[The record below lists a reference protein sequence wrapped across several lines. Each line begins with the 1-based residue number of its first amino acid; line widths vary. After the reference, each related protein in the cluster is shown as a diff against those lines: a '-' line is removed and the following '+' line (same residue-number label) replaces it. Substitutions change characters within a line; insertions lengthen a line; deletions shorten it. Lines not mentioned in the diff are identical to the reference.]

1 MSGHS
6 KWHNIQHKKGAADA
20 ARSGLFTKLAR
31 EITMAAKLGDKNPD
45 NNPRLRLAILTAR
58 KNSMPNDNIKRA
70 IEKASGANTE
80 SYESVRYEGYGPGA
94 VPVIV
99 EALTDNPRRTVP
111 EIRNIF
117 AKNGGNMGE
126 EGSVVFMFTR
136 AGQIMYPASIG
147 KTEDEMMEIIMDA
160 NADNLETSEE
170 GFIITTK
177 PEDFINAQKY
187 LADILGEPRLPPQ
200 HVCHIAV
207 IRMGVG
213 DEDAFQ
219 QVPVEGGIAA
229 LIGDIGTEIDQC
241 ITVDEI
247 GGAPPEIFAAAFH
260 CLAAI
265 GTVAPEGGDGFC
277 RGGTEDGDFHDG
289 KIPLQID
296 IFPNGDTLQDKQQKA
311 SLRRSAGVT
320 IPALPPGRPGGCD
333 QQCQSGKKP
342 EQQFNMKS

>member
-6 KWHNIQHKKGAADA
+6 KWHNIQHKKGAVDA

-45 NNPRLRLAILTAR
+45 NNPRLRLAVLNAR

-70 IEKASGANTE
+70 IDKASGSNTE
-80 SYESVRYEGYGPGA
+80 SYVAVRYEGYGPNA

-160 NADNLETSEE
+160 GADNIETADE

-177 PEDFINAQKY
+177 PDDFINVQKT
-187 LADILGEPRLPPQ
+187 LNDVLGEPDSAELTWIPNMP
-200 HVCHIAV
+200 VDLD
-207 IRMGVG
+207 
-213 DEDAFQ
+213 DEAYAKLEKLVDALDDNDDVQ
-219 QVPVEGGIAA
+219 K
-229 LIGDIGTEIDQC
+229 
-241 ITVDEI
+241 
-247 GGAPPEIFAAAFH
+247 IFTAAA
-260 CLAAI
+260 
-265 GTVAPEGGDGFC
+265 
-277 RGGTEDGDFHDG
+277 
-289 KIPLQID
+289 
-296 IFPNGDTLQDKQQKA
+296 
-311 SLRRSAGVT
+311 
-320 IPALPPGRPGGCD
+320 
-333 QQCQSGKKP
+333 
-342 EQQFNMKS
+342 

>member
-80 SYESVRYEGYGPGA
+80 NYEAVRYEGYGPGA

-117 AKNGGNMGE
+117 GKNGGNMGE

-147 KTEDEMMEIIMDA
+147 KTEDEMMEIIMEA

-170 GFIITTK
+170 GFIVTTK
-177 PEDFINAQKY
+177 PEDFITAQKY
-187 LADILGEPRLPPQ
+187 LADKLGEPEQAELTWIPNMP
-200 HVCHIAV
+200 
-207 IRMGVG
+207 MDLD
-213 DEDAFQ
+213 DEAYAKLEKLVDALDDNDDVQKVF
-219 QVPVEGGIAA
+219 
-229 LIGDIGTEIDQC
+229 T
-241 ITVDEI
+241 
-247 GGAPPEIFAAAFH
+247 AAA
-260 CLAAI
+260 
-265 GTVAPEGGDGFC
+265 
-277 RGGTEDGDFHDG
+277 
-289 KIPLQID
+289 
-296 IFPNGDTLQDKQQKA
+296 
-311 SLRRSAGVT
+311 
-320 IPALPPGRPGGCD
+320 
-333 QQCQSGKKP
+333 
-342 EQQFNMKS
+342 

>member
-80 SYESVRYEGYGPGA
+80 NYEAVRYEGYGPGA

-117 AKNGGNMGE
+117 GKNGGNMGE

-147 KTEDEMMEIIMDA
+147 KTEDEMMEIIMEA

-177 PEDFINAQKY
+177 PEDFITAQKY
-187 LADILGEPRLPPQ
+187 LADILGEPEQAELTWIPNMP
-200 HVCHIAV
+200 
-207 IRMGVG
+207 MDLD
-213 DEDAFQ
+213 DEAYAKIEKLVDALDANDDVQKVF
-219 QVPVEGGIAA
+219 
-229 LIGDIGTEIDQC
+229 T
-241 ITVDEI
+241 
-247 GGAPPEIFAAAFH
+247 AAA
-260 CLAAI
+260 
-265 GTVAPEGGDGFC
+265 
-277 RGGTEDGDFHDG
+277 
-289 KIPLQID
+289 
-296 IFPNGDTLQDKQQKA
+296 
-311 SLRRSAGVT
+311 
-320 IPALPPGRPGGCD
+320 
-333 QQCQSGKKP
+333 
-342 EQQFNMKS
+342 

>member
-70 IEKASGANTE
+70 IDKASGSNTE
-80 SYESVRYEGYGPGA
+80 NYEAVRYEGYGPGA

-147 KTEDEMMEIIMDA
+147 KTEDEMMEIIMETDV
-160 NADNLETSEE
+160 DNMEASEE

-177 PEDFINAQKY
+177 PDAFINVQKF
-187 LADILGEPRLPPQ
+187 LADKLGEPEQAELTWLPNMP
-200 HVCHIAV
+200 
-207 IRMGVG
+207 MDLD
-213 DEDAFQ
+213 DEAYAKVEKLVDALDANDDVQKVFT
-219 QVPVEGGIAA
+219 AA
-229 LIGDIGTEIDQC
+229 E
-241 ITVDEI
+241 
-247 GGAPPEIFAAAFH
+247 
-260 CLAAI
+260 
-265 GTVAPEGGDGFC
+265 
-277 RGGTEDGDFHDG
+277 
-289 KIPLQID
+289 
-296 IFPNGDTLQDKQQKA
+296 
-311 SLRRSAGVT
+311 
-320 IPALPPGRPGGCD
+320 
-333 QQCQSGKKP
+333 
-342 EQQFNMKS
+342 

>member
-70 IEKASGANTE
+70 IDKASGANTE
-80 SYESVRYEGYGPGA
+80 NYESVRYEGYGPGA

-177 PEDFINAQKY
+177 PEDFITAQKI
-187 LADILGEPRLPPQ
+187 LADKLGEPEQAELTSLPNMP
-200 HVCHIAV
+200 
-207 IRMGVG
+207 MDLD
-213 DEDAFQ
+213 DESYAKIEKLVDALDANDDVQKVF
-219 QVPVEGGIAA
+219 
-229 LIGDIGTEIDQC
+229 T
-241 ITVDEI
+241 
-247 GGAPPEIFAAAFH
+247 AAA
-260 CLAAI
+260 
-265 GTVAPEGGDGFC
+265 
-277 RGGTEDGDFHDG
+277 
-289 KIPLQID
+289 
-296 IFPNGDTLQDKQQKA
+296 
-311 SLRRSAGVT
+311 
-320 IPALPPGRPGGCD
+320 
-333 QQCQSGKKP
+333 
-342 EQQFNMKS
+342 

>member
-1 MSGHS
+1 MSGHR

-70 IEKASGANTE
+70 IDKASGANTE
-80 SYESVRYEGYGPGA
+80 SYEAVRYEGYGPGA

-117 AKNGGNMGE
+117 GKNGGNMGE

-147 KTEDEMMEIIMDA
+147 KTEDEMMEIIMEA

-177 PEDFINAQKY
+177 PEDFVNAQKY
-187 LADILGEPRLPPQ
+187 LADVLGEPEQAELTWLPNMP
-200 HVCHIAV
+200 
-207 IRMGVG
+207 MDLD
-213 DEDAFQ
+213 DEAYAKLEKLVDALDANDDVQKVF
-219 QVPVEGGIAA
+219 
-229 LIGDIGTEIDQC
+229 T
-241 ITVDEI
+241 
-247 GGAPPEIFAAAFH
+247 AAA
-260 CLAAI
+260 
-265 GTVAPEGGDGFC
+265 
-277 RGGTEDGDFHDG
+277 
-289 KIPLQID
+289 
-296 IFPNGDTLQDKQQKA
+296 
-311 SLRRSAGVT
+311 
-320 IPALPPGRPGGCD
+320 
-333 QQCQSGKKP
+333 
-342 EQQFNMKS
+342 

>member
-70 IEKASGANTE
+70 IDKASGANTE
-80 SYESVRYEGYGPGA
+80 SYEAVRYEGYGPGA

-117 AKNGGNMGE
+117 GKNGGNMGE

-147 KTEDEMMEIIMDA
+147 KTEDEMMEIIMEA

-177 PEDFINAQKY
+177 PEDFITAQKY
-187 LADILGEPRLPPQ
+187 LSDILGEPEQAELTWLPNMP
-200 HVCHIAV
+200 
-207 IRMGVG
+207 MDLD
-213 DEDAFQ
+213 DETYAKLEKLVDALDANDDVQKVF
-219 QVPVEGGIAA
+219 
-229 LIGDIGTEIDQC
+229 T
-241 ITVDEI
+241 
-247 GGAPPEIFAAAFH
+247 AAA
-260 CLAAI
+260 
-265 GTVAPEGGDGFC
+265 
-277 RGGTEDGDFHDG
+277 
-289 KIPLQID
+289 
-296 IFPNGDTLQDKQQKA
+296 
-311 SLRRSAGVT
+311 
-320 IPALPPGRPGGCD
+320 
-333 QQCQSGKKP
+333 
-342 EQQFNMKS
+342 

>member
-58 KNSMPNDNIKRA
+58 KASMPNDNIKRA

-80 SYESVRYEGYGPGA
+80 NYEAVRYEGYGPGA

-117 AKNGGNMGE
+117 GKNGGNMGE

-187 LADILGEPRLPPQ
+187 LSDVLGEPEQAELTWLPNMP
-200 HVCHIAV
+200 
-207 IRMGVG
+207 MDLD
-213 DEDAFQ
+213 DEAYAKLEKLVDALDANDDVQKVF
-219 QVPVEGGIAA
+219 
-229 LIGDIGTEIDQC
+229 T
-241 ITVDEI
+241 
-247 GGAPPEIFAAAFH
+247 AAA
-260 CLAAI
+260 
-265 GTVAPEGGDGFC
+265 
-277 RGGTEDGDFHDG
+277 
-289 KIPLQID
+289 
-296 IFPNGDTLQDKQQKA
+296 
-311 SLRRSAGVT
+311 
-320 IPALPPGRPGGCD
+320 
-333 QQCQSGKKP
+333 
-342 EQQFNMKS
+342 

>member
-6 KWHNIQHKKGAADA
+6 KWHNIQHKKGAVDA

-45 NNPRLRLAILTAR
+45 NNPRLRLAVLNAR

-70 IEKASGANTE
+70 IDKASGSNTE
-80 SYESVRYEGYGPGA
+80 SYVAVRYEGYGPNA

-160 NADNLETSEE
+160 GADNIETADE

-177 PEDFINAQKY
+177 PDDFINVQKT
-187 LADILGEPRLPPQ
+187 LNDVLGEPDSVELTWIPNMP
-200 HVCHIAV
+200 VDLD
-207 IRMGVG
+207 
-213 DEDAFQ
+213 DEAYAKLEKLVDALDDNDDVQKVF
-219 QVPVEGGIAA
+219 
-229 LIGDIGTEIDQC
+229 T
-241 ITVDEI
+241 
-247 GGAPPEIFAAAFH
+247 AAA
-260 CLAAI
+260 
-265 GTVAPEGGDGFC
+265 
-277 RGGTEDGDFHDG
+277 
-289 KIPLQID
+289 
-296 IFPNGDTLQDKQQKA
+296 
-311 SLRRSAGVT
+311 
-320 IPALPPGRPGGCD
+320 
-333 QQCQSGKKP
+333 
-342 EQQFNMKS
+342 

>member
-80 SYESVRYEGYGPGA
+80 SYEAVRYEGYGPGA

-117 AKNGGNMGE
+117 GKNGGNMGE

-177 PEDFINAQKY
+177 PEDFITVQKY
-187 LADILGEPRLPPQ
+187 LADVLGEPEQAELTWLPNMP
-200 HVCHIAV
+200 
-207 IRMGVG
+207 MDLD
-213 DEDAFQ
+213 DEAYAKLEKLVDALDANDDVQKVF
-219 QVPVEGGIAA
+219 
-229 LIGDIGTEIDQC
+229 T
-241 ITVDEI
+241 
-247 GGAPPEIFAAAFH
+247 AAA
-260 CLAAI
+260 
-265 GTVAPEGGDGFC
+265 
-277 RGGTEDGDFHDG
+277 
-289 KIPLQID
+289 
-296 IFPNGDTLQDKQQKA
+296 
-311 SLRRSAGVT
+311 
-320 IPALPPGRPGGCD
+320 
-333 QQCQSGKKP
+333 
-342 EQQFNMKS
+342 

>member
-80 SYESVRYEGYGPGA
+80 NYEAVRYEGYGPGA

-117 AKNGGNMGE
+117 GKNGGNMGE

-147 KTEDEMMEIIMDA
+147 KTEDEMMEIIMEA

-177 PEDFINAQKY
+177 PEDFITAQKY
-187 LADILGEPRLPPQ
+187 LADKLGEPEQAELTWLPNMP
-200 HVCHIAV
+200 
-207 IRMGVG
+207 MDLD
-213 DEDAFQ
+213 DEAYAKLEKLVDALDDNDDVQKVF
-219 QVPVEGGIAA
+219 
-229 LIGDIGTEIDQC
+229 T
-241 ITVDEI
+241 
-247 GGAPPEIFAAAFH
+247 AAA
-260 CLAAI
+260 
-265 GTVAPEGGDGFC
+265 
-277 RGGTEDGDFHDG
+277 
-289 KIPLQID
+289 
-296 IFPNGDTLQDKQQKA
+296 
-311 SLRRSAGVT
+311 
-320 IPALPPGRPGGCD
+320 
-333 QQCQSGKKP
+333 
-342 EQQFNMKS
+342 

>member
-80 SYESVRYEGYGPGA
+80 NYEAVRYEGYGPGA

-147 KTEDEMMEIIMDA
+147 KTEDEMMEIIMEA

-177 PEDFINAQKY
+177 PEDFVNAQKY
-187 LADILGEPRLPPQ
+187 LSDVLGEPEQAELTWLPNMP
-200 HVCHIAV
+200 
-207 IRMGVG
+207 MDLD
-213 DEDAFQ
+213 DETYAKLEKLVDALDANDDVQKVF
-219 QVPVEGGIAA
+219 
-229 LIGDIGTEIDQC
+229 T
-241 ITVDEI
+241 
-247 GGAPPEIFAAAFH
+247 AAA
-260 CLAAI
+260 
-265 GTVAPEGGDGFC
+265 
-277 RGGTEDGDFHDG
+277 
-289 KIPLQID
+289 
-296 IFPNGDTLQDKQQKA
+296 
-311 SLRRSAGVT
+311 
-320 IPALPPGRPGGCD
+320 
-333 QQCQSGKKP
+333 
-342 EQQFNMKS
+342 

>member
-70 IEKASGANTE
+70 IDKASGANTE
-80 SYESVRYEGYGPGA
+80 NYESVRYEGYGPGA

-147 KTEDEMMEIIMDA
+147 KTEDEMMEIIMNA

-177 PEDFINAQKY
+177 PEDFITAQKI
-187 LADILGEPRLPPQ
+187 LADKLGEPEQAELTWLPNMP
-200 HVCHIAV
+200 
-207 IRMGVG
+207 MDLD
-213 DEDAFQ
+213 DESYAKIEKLVDALDANDDVQKVF
-219 QVPVEGGIAA
+219 
-229 LIGDIGTEIDQC
+229 T
-241 ITVDEI
+241 
-247 GGAPPEIFAAAFH
+247 AAA
-260 CLAAI
+260 
-265 GTVAPEGGDGFC
+265 
-277 RGGTEDGDFHDG
+277 
-289 KIPLQID
+289 
-296 IFPNGDTLQDKQQKA
+296 
-311 SLRRSAGVT
+311 
-320 IPALPPGRPGGCD
+320 
-333 QQCQSGKKP
+333 
-342 EQQFNMKS
+342 

>member
-80 SYESVRYEGYGPGA
+80 SYEAVRYEGYGPGA

-117 AKNGGNMGE
+117 GKNGGNMGE

-147 KTEDEMMEIIMDA
+147 KTEDEMMEIIMEA

-177 PEDFINAQKY
+177 PEDFITAQKF
-187 LADILGEPRLPPQ
+187 LADKLGEPEQAELTWLPNMP
-200 HVCHIAV
+200 
-207 IRMGVG
+207 MDLD
-213 DEDAFQ
+213 DEAYAKLEKLVDALDANDDVQKVFT
-219 QVPVEGGIAA
+219 AA
-229 LIGDIGTEIDQC
+229 E
-241 ITVDEI
+241 
-247 GGAPPEIFAAAFH
+247 
-260 CLAAI
+260 
-265 GTVAPEGGDGFC
+265 
-277 RGGTEDGDFHDG
+277 
-289 KIPLQID
+289 
-296 IFPNGDTLQDKQQKA
+296 
-311 SLRRSAGVT
+311 
-320 IPALPPGRPGGCD
+320 
-333 QQCQSGKKP
+333 
-342 EQQFNMKS
+342 

>member
-80 SYESVRYEGYGPGA
+80 SYEAVRYEGYGPGA

-111 EIRNIF
+111 EIRSIF
-117 AKNGGNMGE
+117 GKNGGNMGE

-147 KTEDEMMEIIMDA
+147 KTEDEMMEIIMEA

-177 PEDFINAQKY
+177 PEDFVNAQKC
-187 LADILGEPRLPPQ
+187 LADVLGEPEQAELTWLPNMP
-200 HVCHIAV
+200 
-207 IRMGVG
+207 MDLD
-213 DEDAFQ
+213 DETYAKLEKLVDALDANDDVQKVF
-219 QVPVEGGIAA
+219 
-229 LIGDIGTEIDQC
+229 T
-241 ITVDEI
+241 
-247 GGAPPEIFAAAFH
+247 AAA
-260 CLAAI
+260 
-265 GTVAPEGGDGFC
+265 
-277 RGGTEDGDFHDG
+277 
-289 KIPLQID
+289 
-296 IFPNGDTLQDKQQKA
+296 
-311 SLRRSAGVT
+311 
-320 IPALPPGRPGGCD
+320 
-333 QQCQSGKKP
+333 
-342 EQQFNMKS
+342 

>member
-70 IEKASGANTE
+70 IDKASGANTE
-80 SYESVRYEGYGPGA
+80 NYESVRYEGYGPGA

-117 AKNGGNMGE
+117 GKNGGNMGE

-147 KTEDEMMEIIMDA
+147 KTEDEMMEIIMEV

-177 PEDFINAQKY
+177 PEDFITVQKY
-187 LADILGEPRLPPQ
+187 LADKLGEPEQAELTWIPNMP
-200 HVCHIAV
+200 
-207 IRMGVG
+207 MDLD
-213 DEDAFQ
+213 DETYAKLEKLVDALDDNDDVQKVF
-219 QVPVEGGIAA
+219 
-229 LIGDIGTEIDQC
+229 T
-241 ITVDEI
+241 
-247 GGAPPEIFAAAFH
+247 AAA
-260 CLAAI
+260 
-265 GTVAPEGGDGFC
+265 
-277 RGGTEDGDFHDG
+277 
-289 KIPLQID
+289 
-296 IFPNGDTLQDKQQKA
+296 
-311 SLRRSAGVT
+311 
-320 IPALPPGRPGGCD
+320 
-333 QQCQSGKKP
+333 
-342 EQQFNMKS
+342 

>member
-70 IEKASGANTE
+70 IDKASGSNTE
-80 SYESVRYEGYGPGA
+80 NYEAVRYEGYGPGA

-117 AKNGGNMGE
+117 GKNGGNMGE

-147 KTEDEMMEIIMDA
+147 KTEDEMMEIIMEA
-160 NADNLETSEE
+160 NADNLEASEE

-177 PEDFINAQKY
+177 PEDFVTAQKY
-187 LADILGEPRLPPQ
+187 LADVLGEPEQAELTWLPNMP
-200 HVCHIAV
+200 
-207 IRMGVG
+207 MDLD
-213 DEDAFQ
+213 DEAYAKL
-219 QVPVEGGIAA
+219 EK
-229 LIGDIGTEIDQC
+229 L
-241 ITVDEI
+241 VD
-247 GGAPPEIFAAAFH
+247 
-260 CLAAI
+260 
-265 GTVAPEGGDGFC
+265 
-277 RGGTEDGDFHDG
+277 DF
-289 KIPLQID
+289 P
-296 IFPNGDTLQDKQQKA
+296 
-311 SLRRSAGVT
+311 
-320 IPALPPGRPGGCD
+320 
-333 QQCQSGKKP
+333 
-342 EQQFNMKS
+342 

>member
-58 KNSMPNDNIKRA
+58 KSSMPNDNIKRA
-70 IEKASGANTE
+70 IEKASGSNTE
-80 SYESVRYEGYGPGA
+80 NYEAVRYEGYGPGA

-117 AKNGGNMGE
+117 GKNGGNMGE

-147 KTEDEMMEIIMDA
+147 KTEDEMMEIIMEA
-160 NADNLETSEE
+160 NADNLEASDE

-177 PEDFINAQKY
+177 PEDFVTVQKY
-187 LADILGEPRLPPQ
+187 LSDILGEPEQAELTGLPNMP
-200 HVCHIAV
+200 
-207 IRMGVG
+207 MDLD
-213 DEDAFQ
+213 DETYAKLEKLVDALDANDDVQKVFT
-219 QVPVEGGIAA
+219 AA
-229 LIGDIGTEIDQC
+229 D
-241 ITVDEI
+241 
-247 GGAPPEIFAAAFH
+247 
-260 CLAAI
+260 
-265 GTVAPEGGDGFC
+265 
-277 RGGTEDGDFHDG
+277 
-289 KIPLQID
+289 
-296 IFPNGDTLQDKQQKA
+296 
-311 SLRRSAGVT
+311 
-320 IPALPPGRPGGCD
+320 
-333 QQCQSGKKP
+333 
-342 EQQFNMKS
+342 

>member
-80 SYESVRYEGYGPGA
+80 NYEAVRYEGYGPGA

-117 AKNGGNMGE
+117 GKNGGNMGE

-147 KTEDEMMEIIMDA
+147 KTEDEMMEIIMEA

-177 PEDFINAQKY
+177 PEDFVNAQKY
-187 LADILGEPRLPPQ
+187 LADVLGEPEQAELTWIPNMP
-200 HVCHIAV
+200 
-207 IRMGVG
+207 MDLD
-213 DEDAFQ
+213 DEAYAKLEKLVDALDDNDDVQKVF
-219 QVPVEGGIAA
+219 
-229 LIGDIGTEIDQC
+229 T
-241 ITVDEI
+241 
-247 GGAPPEIFAAAFH
+247 AAA
-260 CLAAI
+260 
-265 GTVAPEGGDGFC
+265 
-277 RGGTEDGDFHDG
+277 
-289 KIPLQID
+289 
-296 IFPNGDTLQDKQQKA
+296 
-311 SLRRSAGVT
+311 
-320 IPALPPGRPGGCD
+320 
-333 QQCQSGKKP
+333 
-342 EQQFNMKS
+342 

>member
-6 KWHNIQHKKGAADA
+6 KWHNIQHKKGAVDA

-45 NNPRLRLAILTAR
+45 NNPRLRLAILQAR

-70 IEKASGANTE
+70 IDKASGSNTE
-80 SYESVRYEGYGPGA
+80 NYVAVRYEGYGPNA

-147 KTEDEMMEIIMDA
+147 KSEDEMMEITMDMG
-160 NADNLETSEE
+160 ADNLETSDE

-177 PEDFINAQKY
+177 PDDFMTVQKA
-187 LADILGEPRLPPQ
+187 LNDTLGEPDNAELTWIPNMP
-200 HVCHIAV
+200 VDLD
-207 IRMGVG
+207 
-213 DEDAFQ
+213 DEAYAKLEKLVDALDDNDDVQKVF
-219 QVPVEGGIAA
+219 
-229 LIGDIGTEIDQC
+229 T
-241 ITVDEI
+241 
-247 GGAPPEIFAAAFH
+247 AAA
-260 CLAAI
+260 
-265 GTVAPEGGDGFC
+265 
-277 RGGTEDGDFHDG
+277 
-289 KIPLQID
+289 
-296 IFPNGDTLQDKQQKA
+296 
-311 SLRRSAGVT
+311 
-320 IPALPPGRPGGCD
+320 
-333 QQCQSGKKP
+333 
-342 EQQFNMKS
+342 

>member
-6 KWHNIQHKKGAADA
+6 KGHNIQHKKGAADA

-80 SYESVRYEGYGPGA
+80 SYEAVRYEGYGPGA

-117 AKNGGNMGE
+117 GKNGGNMGE

-177 PEDFINAQKY
+177 PEDFINAQKF
-187 LADILGEPRLPPQ
+187 LADKLGEPEQAELTWIPNMP
-200 HVCHIAV
+200 
-207 IRMGVG
+207 MDLD
-213 DEDAFQ
+213 DEAYAKLEKLVDALDANDDVQKVF
-219 QVPVEGGIAA
+219 
-229 LIGDIGTEIDQC
+229 T
-241 ITVDEI
+241 
-247 GGAPPEIFAAAFH
+247 AAA
-260 CLAAI
+260 
-265 GTVAPEGGDGFC
+265 
-277 RGGTEDGDFHDG
+277 
-289 KIPLQID
+289 
-296 IFPNGDTLQDKQQKA
+296 
-311 SLRRSAGVT
+311 
-320 IPALPPGRPGGCD
+320 
-333 QQCQSGKKP
+333 
-342 EQQFNMKS
+342 